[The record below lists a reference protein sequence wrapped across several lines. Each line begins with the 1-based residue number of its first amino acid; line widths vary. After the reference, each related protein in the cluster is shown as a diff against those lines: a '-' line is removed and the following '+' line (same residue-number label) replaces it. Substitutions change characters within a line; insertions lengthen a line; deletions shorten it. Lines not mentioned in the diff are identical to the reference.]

1 VGLGGQAGRLGRNVL
16 VVAVYIAASIV
27 SLPALPA
34 PPALLT
40 RADQA
45 KPKPRLFPAQDLG
58 LLEAP
63 DREQWQKPEVIMD
76 ALNIADGA
84 VVAELGAASGWF
96 TIHLARRVGPNGVVY
111 AEDIQPPMIE
121 FIGQR
126 VQRENLSWVV
136 PVLGTPTDPHLPT
149 GLDAVLIS
157 DVFHEM
163 DDPVTLLKNAAA
175 SLKAQG
181 LLGVVDFLPGGGGP
195 GPAPEDRPD
204 PQEVMKAAAAAGL
217 QFRGR
222 EDILPFVYLLKFS
235 RAPGS

>member
-1 VGLGGQAGRLGRNVL
+1 MKATLMAAAL
-16 VVAVYIAASIV
+16 VFFHPDLPAHLSHPAFPAF
-27 SLPALPA
+27 PALPA
-34 PPALLT
+34 HSALQPQT
-40 RADQA
+40 R
-45 KPKPRLFPAQDLG
+45 PKPRLFPAQDLG

-96 TIHLARRVGPNGVVY
+96 TIRLARRVGPNGIVY

-126 VQRENLSWVV
+126 VQRENLPWVV
-136 PVLGTPTDPHLPT
+136 PVLGTATDPRVPS

-175 SLKAQG
+175 LLKAQG
-181 LLGVVDFLPGGGGP
+181 LLGVQV
-195 GPAPEDRPD
+195 
-204 PQEVMKAAAAAGL
+204 
-217 QFRGR
+217 
-222 EDILPFVYLLKFS
+222 
-235 RAPGS
+235 

>member
-1 VGLGGQAGRLGRNVL
+1 MRATLVAAALVL
-16 VVAVYIAASIV
+16 SLPARPALPA
-27 SLPALPA
+27 LPALPA
-34 PPALLT
+34 PPA
-40 RADQA
+40 APQAPA

-96 TIHLARRVGPNGVVY
+96 TIRLARRVGPNGIVY

-126 VQRENLSWVV
+126 MQRENLPWVV
-136 PVLGTPTDPHLPT
+136 PVLGTATDPRVPA

-163 DDPVTLLKNAAA
+163 DDPVALLKNAAA
-175 SLKAQG
+175 LLKPQG

-195 GPAPEDRPD
+195 GPAPEERPD

-222 EDILPFVYLLKFS
+222 EDMLPFVYLLKFS
-235 RAPGS
+235 RATAS

>member
-1 VGLGGQAGRLGRNVL
+1 MRAIIVALTTLVL
-16 VVAVYIAASIV
+16 S
-27 SLPALPA
+27 LPA
-34 PPALLT
+34 PPAPPAL
-40 RADQA
+40 QVPA

-96 TIHLARRVGPNGVVY
+96 TIRLARRVGPNGIVY

-126 VQRENLSWVV
+126 VQRENLPWVV
-136 PVLGTPTDPHLPT
+136 PVLGTATDPRVPA

-175 SLKAQG
+175 LLKPQG

-204 PQEVMKAAAAAGL
+204 PQEVLKAAAAAGL

-235 RAPGS
+235 RANGS